1 MTINS
6 AINILSD
13 LAEEIHGM
21 PDEALED
28 GVLPDPRYA
37 KTEAIRLAVDIL
49 TTLEANRAKAE
60 AIITSSKIC
69 RGAIFKDCQSCPYY
83 RDCKGG
89 VESGHQMELDTERL
103 LELAYLQG
111 DTTND
116 QT

>member
-1 MTINS
+1 MKIS
-6 AINILSD
+6 DAIDILRD
-13 LAEEIHGM
+13 LSNCLLDH
-21 PDEALED
+21 PDEDCGLSNPFTSD
-28 GVLPDPRYA
+28 V
-37 KTEAIRLAVDIL
+37 EAIRLAVDIL

-111 DTTND
+111 GCH
-116 QT
+116 Q